1 MLLFKFF
8 LNFCLIFCSLTMI
21 YPDVFDG
28 GVCACADLHCLV
40 FSELPRSVLY
50 CLILIWGKFSVRFL
64 KYCFYFFP
72 LLLVSPLHVT
82 LLVVIPQ
89 FLDIIL
95 GFLFCFFRCFVL
107 TFQFWMFLL
116 LCSKLR
122 DSLLSHVLMRS
133 SDTLFL

>member
-1 MLLFKFF
+1 
-8 LNFCLIFCSLTMI
+8 MI

-89 FLDIIL
+89 FLDIVL
-95 GFLFCFFRCFVL
+95 GFLFFFFFSMVL
-107 TFQFWMFLL
+107 F
-116 LCSKLR
+116 
-122 DSLLSHVLMRS
+122 
-133 SDTLFL
+133 